1 MIRSKTALASAIAAA
16 TAIGLAGGL
25 LLGLVQ
31 PYEAFSADETPSDA
45 LARLDETRSTLNRSA
60 VLNQRADG
68 HFWGNALV
76 NERSHIDFMVDT
88 GASVIALTPQDA
100 RRIGLDPDTLDYS
113 WDVKTAG
120 GDVKGASVLLDSIRI
135 HQVEIRNVEAVV
147 LQEQL
152 ASSLLGMSY
161 LTRLYSYEF
170 RGARLIIRQ

>member
-1 MIRSKTALASAIAAA
+1 
-16 TAIGLAGGL
+16 
-25 LLGLVQ
+25 
-31 PYEAFSADETPSDA
+31 
-45 LARLDETRSTLNRSA
+45 
-60 VLNQRADG
+60 
-68 HFWGNALV
+68 
-76 NERSHIDFMVDT
+76 MVDT

-113 WDVKTAG
+113 WDVQTAG